1 MPWRRRLRGYL
12 RGLVHRRVPRRHGRA
27 LYALSS
33 PPAPTGSRTTPTPSS
48 SAWWPNSTGCTPKVT
63 AARTGAACRAILTE
77 VEKSVAQ
84 GQHPVPVDVS
94 GEQGAHAMTIIAQEG
109 DMLQV
114 YNPGARPPGSA
125 RTTSSTAT
133 WARLPTVIFPTRTAH
148 IFRGS
153 RGGAAIAAAALLALA
168 TGCGSGPDEP
178 AGGSTSRPVKD
189 TSITA
194 EPGERFTLTVDQN
207 ASTREYWYLVDPE
220 PDSSVLVSC
229 GQVYASDSGDE
240 AVAGAGGRLTFT
252 FEAKG
257 KGTTRFTLL
266 HCTFTTCQ
274 GNTSALPPETTG
286 PSATPTTG
294 ATTPSQ
300 APERITYT
308 VTVN

>member
-1 MPWRRRLRGYL
+1 
-12 RGLVHRRVPRRHGRA
+12 
-27 LYALSS
+27 
-33 PPAPTGSRTTPTPSS
+33 
-48 SAWWPNSTGCTPKVT
+48 
-63 AARTGAACRAILTE
+63 
-77 VEKSVAQ
+77 
-84 GQHPVPVDVS
+84 
-94 GEQGAHAMTIIAQEG
+94 MT
-109 DMLQV
+109 
-114 YNPGARPPGSA
+114 S
-125 RTTSSTAT
+125 
-133 WARLPTVIFPTRTAH
+133 PTRTAR

-168 TGCGSGPDEP
+168 TGCGSGTDEP
-178 AGGSTSRPVKD
+178 AGPTSRPVKD

-207 ASTREYWYLVDPE
+207 ASTREYWYLVDPK
-220 PDSSVLVSC
+220 PDSSVLVSR

-240 AVAGAGGRLTFT
+240 AMPGAGGRLTFT

-274 GNTSALPPETTG
+274 GNTSTLPPETTG

-294 ATTPSQ
+294 ATTPSP

-308 VTVN
+308 VTVD

>member
-1 MPWRRRLRGYL
+1 MI
-12 RGLVHRRVPRRHGRA
+12 
-27 LYALSS
+27 S
-33 PPAPTGSRTTPTPSS
+33 
-48 SAWWPNSTGCTPKVT
+48 
-63 AARTGAACRAILTE
+63 
-77 VEKSVAQ
+77 
-84 GQHPVPVDVS
+84 
-94 GEQGAHAMTIIAQEG
+94 
-109 DMLQV
+109 
-114 YNPGARPPGSA
+114 
-125 RTTSSTAT
+125 
-133 WARLPTVIFPTRTAH
+133 PTRTAS

-168 TGCGSGPDEP
+168 TGCGSGTDEP
-178 AGGSTSRPVKD
+178 AGGSTSTVGRTTSHPVKD

-220 PDSSVLVSC
+220 PDSSVLVSR
-229 GQVYASDSGDE
+229 GQDDASDSGDE
-240 AVAGAGGRLTFT
+240 PVPGAGGRLTFT

-274 GNTSALPPETTG
+274 GNTSTLPPETTG

-308 VTVN
+308 VTVD

>member
-1 MPWRRRLRGYL
+1 
-12 RGLVHRRVPRRHGRA
+12 
-27 LYALSS
+27 
-33 PPAPTGSRTTPTPSS
+33 
-48 SAWWPNSTGCTPKVT
+48 
-63 AARTGAACRAILTE
+63 
-77 VEKSVAQ
+77 
-84 GQHPVPVDVS
+84 
-94 GEQGAHAMTIIAQEG
+94 MTIIAQEG

-114 YNPGARPPGSA
+114 YNPGAGPPGSA

-133 WARLPTVIFPTRTAH
+133 RARFATVISPTSTAYV
-148 IFRGS
+148 FCGGRS
-153 RGGAAIAAAALLALA
+153 GAAIAAAALLALA
-168 TGCGSGPDEP
+168 TGCGSGTDEP
-178 AGGSTSRPVKD
+178 AGGSASRPVKD

-207 ASTREYWYLVDPE
+207 ASTREYWYLVDPK
-220 PDSSVLVSC
+220 PDSSVLVSR
-229 GQVYASDSGDE
+229 GQVYASDSGGE

-274 GNTSALPPETTG
+274 GNTSTLPPETTG